1 MCASAALALRSL
13 YSAGPAMSQ
22 PHVSRP
28 AFSLL
33 RQPAWIRL
41 AGAAALAAAV
51 WLLVLWAMA
60 PAGSPA

>member
-1 MCASAALALRSL
+1 
-13 YSAGPAMSQ
+13 MSQ